1 MTKKTKRT
9 AMKQAKRAPANASP
23 AAKRVSG
30 KTPAT
35 VQRHPAH
42 RGGLGRGID
51 ALLGPGGPAAVI
63 SPAVPRPADV
73 AVSARPSPSPAHSL
87 PRTDATA
94 VPPAEAA
101 GSILQ
106 IPPLDI
112 ERCPWQP
119 RQDFNEESLNELADS
134 IKANGVIQPL
144 IVRRNAAGK
153 YELIAGE
160 RRLRAA
166 VAAGLA
172 KVPAVLTTATDRK
185 AAEMAVIE
193 NIQRRDLNP
202 IEEAEGYRLLGEQF
216 SLTQQ
221 EVAEQVGKSRPAVA
235 NALRLLELPDEVKQL
250 VSQNLLS
257 TGHAKVLLGAQGD
270 TERILLARA
279 CVNEGLTVRALER
292 KIARR
297 NRPVEEKR
305 QGRPDLPE
313 SYVRSLVGK
322 LHEKLGCAVRLVSAM
337 THANGR
343 RTKGILEIDFF
354 DNDDLDRIL
363 ACLGVTP
370 D

>member
-1 MTKKTKRT
+1 MNKNRKK
-9 AMKQAKRAPANASP
+9 ASKP
-23 AAKRVSG
+23 AAK
-30 KTPAT
+30 TPSRAT
-35 VQRHPAH
+35 AQAQKRQPH

-51 ALLGPGGPAAVI
+51 ALLGPSSPAAVI
-63 SPAVPRPADV
+63 SPAK
-73 AVSARPSPSPAHSL
+73 RPSPPPQQPAPKAVEKQRGDSPGAA
-87 PRTDATA
+87 DASGGA
-94 VPPAEAA
+94 V
-101 GSILQ
+101 LHL
-106 IPPLDI
+106 PPLDI
-112 ERCPWQP
+112 ERSPWQP
-119 RQDFNEESLNELADS
+119 RQDFNEESLAELAES
-134 IKANGVIQPL
+134 IKSNGIIQPL
-144 IVRRNAAGK
+144 VVRLNSAGR

-172 KVPAVLTTATDRK
+172 KVPAVLATASDRK

-202 IEEAEGYRLLGEQF
+202 IEEAEGYKLLSDQF

-221 EVAEQVGKSRPAVA
+221 EVAEQVGKSRSGVA

-257 TGHAKVLLGAQGD
+257 TGHAKVLLGAEGD
-270 TERILLARA
+270 TDRILLARA
-279 CVNEGLTVRALER
+279 CVNDGLTVRALER

-297 NRPVEEKR
+297 NRPTEEKR
-305 QGRPDLPE
+305 PGTPDLPE
-313 SYVRSLVGK
+313 SYVNSLVSK
-322 LHEKLGCAVRLVSAM
+322 LHSKLGCAVRLVSGV

-343 RTKGILEIDFF
+343 HTKGVLEIDFF
-354 DNDDLDRIL
+354 DNDDLDRVL